1 MLFHA
6 AIIFDM
12 WVELMLVLV
21 VAAGVFL
28 QVLQFSSLHIKKYSK
43 FQWKQWNE
51 EPPCGMPTAKFSTII
66 TIKKRGLHNTF
77 KLSITPFVN

>member
-51 EPPCGMPTAKFSTII
+51 EPPCGMPTAKFLLLLLL
-66 TIKKRGLHNTF
+66 KKRGLHNAF

>member
-28 QVLQFSSLHIKKYSK
+28 QVPQFSSLHIKKYPK
-43 FQWKQWNE
+43 FQWKQRNE
-51 EPPCGMPTAKFSTII
+51 EPPRGMPTAKFLLLLLL
-66 TIKKRGLHNTF
+66 KKEVCIMLLN
-77 KLSITPFVN
+77 SPSPPS